1 MASVILETDLP
12 VGRQGMDKN
21 NLKGLSLDELETF
34 LLPIGFKRYRA
45 RQVVHWVY
53 QKGAMSI
60 DEITELS
67 KDDRRRLSE
76 TAYISNL
83 RLIREQKSIDGTCK
97 YLFEL
102 EDGERIESVLIH
114 DEDRLTL
121 CISTQV
127 GCGFGCRFCLT
138 GKIGLKR
145 NLDTAEII
153 DQVISVRRM
162 IAPSSRCNRALSYLS
177 ARREPSHLTNIVLMG
192 MGEPLTNYD
201 NTLKALKIITAPW
214 GLSISPRRITL
225 STAGITPKIKNLGE
239 SEIKVNLAISLN
251 GTTDEQRSYLMPI
264 NKKYSLLSLLKACK
278 EYPLAPRRRITF
290 EYVMLRDINDSI
302 EDAKRLC
309 GLLKGIRCK
318 INLIPFNKFPGAE
331 FEAPDISTIEKFQKI
346 LTDAHYTAFIRKSK
360 GADISAACGQLG
372 GGNEYKRN

>member
-1 MASVILETDLP
+1 MTLETKD
-12 VGRQGMDKN
+12 DKN

-45 RQVVHWVY
+45 RQVAHWVY

-67 KDDRRRLSE
+67 KEDRAGLSE
-76 TAYISNL
+76 VVYISNL
-83 RLIREQKSIDGTCK
+83 RLVMEQISTDGTCK

-102 EDGERIESVLIH
+102 EDGERIESVLIPE
-114 DEDRLTL
+114 EDRLTL

-127 GCGFGCRFCLT
+127 GCGLGCRFCLT

-145 NLDTAEII
+145 NLDGAEIA
-153 DQVISVRRM
+153 DQVISVQRM
-162 IAPSSRCNRALSYLS
+162 IAP
-177 ARREPSHLTNIVLMG
+177 EKHLTNIVLMG
-192 MGEPLTNYD
+192 MGEPLANYD

-214 GLSISPRRITL
+214 GLSVSPRRITL

-239 SEIKVNLAISLN
+239 SKIKVNLAISLN

-264 NKKYSLLSLLKACK
+264 NKKYSLSSLLKACK

-346 LTDAHYTAFIRKSK
+346 LTDAHYTVLIRKSK

-372 GGNEYKRN
+372 RGSEYKRN